1 MDLLQFKNKYIE
13 DAQDLLNNLD
23 NDLISFE
30 KNPDDSQCI
39 ERIFRVMHT
48 LKGTSGM
55 YGFDYIADI
64 THDLESI
71 FDLVRDNLLKV
82 TTELFNLTLASVDHL
97 RNLLADETLSDPANE
112 NLHQKIKEQ
121 IALILIHTD
130 RNNLQIKQEKKQ
142 SNNEVKIRTWQ
153 IMFTPNDQIIKRG
166 INILY
171 TLSDLLK
178 LGYYRIQEPDKSNNF
193 KFWTIFLVTENT
205 LNDIED
211 ELIFVMDYCKIRLIA
226 DFDIFKEGEL
236 GNRKKA
242 IDELPQ
248 YHSEEINEYKENV
261 NIKFA
266 DIEPKQIKTEKH
278 VSNRIM
284 VDSSKLDHL
293 MFLVSELVTTKS
305 ELLLS
310 IDLKNRERI
319 FECAQKVDKLSKLL
333 RDNALSIRLI
343 SIQELT
349 MRFNRL
355 VRDLSNSLGKKVDF
369 ETHGEDIEL
378 DKNIIDNINE
388 PIMHLIRNC
397 IDHGIE
403 SPEERI
409 KVNKP
414 ETGII
419 KLFAYKSGNFIFM
432 QISDDGKGID
442 KQKIINKAVGMGIIK
457 ENAQLSDKE
466 VYDLIFLPGFS
477 TAESLTQ
484 VSGRGVG
491 MDIVRKKIQDVRGE
505 IQIDS
510 ENGLGTSFTLK
521 LQQTISIIDTLLVRS
536 DNSKFAIPLEEVENC
551 QLVNTQFLKS
561 KQNKQIAY
569 IEELIP
575 FISLRD
581 EFGYT
586 SPVPEKQK
594 LIVINKQEKCFAVV
608 VDEIIGE
615 YQAVVKSIGS
625 TFADIEFISGASLL
639 GDGGIALLLDTEK
652 LKKQLTINNYKL

>member
-13 DAQDLLNNLD
+13 DAQDLLNKLD
-23 NDLISFE
+23 NDLINFE
-30 KNPDDSQCI
+30 KNPEDAECI

-55 YGFDYIADI
+55 YGFDHLADI
-64 THDLESI
+64 THDLESV

-97 RNLLADETLSDPANE
+97 RNLLSDEALAEPANIE
-112 NLHQKIKEQ
+112 LHKKIKDQ
-121 IALILIHTD
+121 IAQIMLITD
-130 RNNLQIKQEKKQ
+130 RSYVQIKPKQKQ
-142 SNNEVKIRTWQ
+142 SNTEVKIRTWQ

-178 LGYYRIQEPDKSNNF
+178 LGYYRIQEPDKS
-193 KFWTIFLVTENT
+193 KDVTFWTIFLVTDKT

-226 DFDIFKEGEL
+226 DFDLFKEGEL

-242 IDELPQ
+242 IDEMPQ
-248 YHSEEINEYKENV
+248 YSSEEIKEYKEHLGITFSEV
-261 NIKFA
+261 
-266 DIEPKQIKTEKH
+266 EPRQIKTEKH
-278 VSNRIM
+278 VSNRIN

-310 IDLKNRERI
+310 IDTKNRERI

-403 SPEERI
+403 MPEERL
-409 KVNKP
+409 KANKP
-414 ETGII
+414 EMGII

-442 KQKIINKAVGMGIIK
+442 KQKIIDKAVKMGIIS

-466 VYDLIFLPGFS
+466 IYDLIFLPGFS

-510 ENGLGTSFTLK
+510 EKGLGTSFTLK
-521 LQQTISIIDTLLVRS
+521 LQQTISIIDTLLVKS

-551 QLVNTQFLKS
+551 QLVNTHFLQS

-575 FISLRD
+575 FISLREAFD
-581 EFGYT
+581 YT
-586 SPVPEKQK
+586 SQVPDKQK
-594 LIVINKQEKCFAVV
+594 IIVINKQEKRFAVV

-625 TFADIEFISGASLL
+625 TFSDIEFISGASLL
-639 GDGGIALLLDTEK
+639 GDGSIALLLDTEK
-652 LKKQLTINNYKL
+652 LKKQLTVNIYK